1 MLLFRTI
8 AVIFFLYPTTLSANK
23 YIPNDSLINSLIS
36 QKSCSLNYNNIKQSD
51 EDIIDILK
59 TSDINS
65 SDWQIEFSSIKPRLD
80 RGNLSCYLKINI
92 TAIYAQRLYEK
103 GDLVNAENLFSKTLT
118 YTAGDKE
125 FKKSIRSK
133 LKSIQSKTNSPS
145 TPLDS
150 DINNSSL
157 ALNSTKL
164 DSTPA
169 IRYGKANQDV
179 NYEEE
184 NITLQ
189 GTIKSL
195 EMQLNASIDSELNY
209 SFEIED
215 LKNELLAANLKI
227 TYLDSD
233 VNSKI
238 KNFNELNLK
247 MAQILS
253 NSNIPNETSNNNKL
267 SFSYLNL
274 FLFTSV
280 IVLITAT
287 FTNINSVS
295 AKSDSEQEPDELE
308 SEESESEEPES
319 EELKPEET
327 EPPGLKITKPN
338 TKKDLHDNEKLLK
351 CIQSII
357 GKTKISL
364 ADGYYFYSYSQGVSE
379 NMILDGD
386 NELEPSYLL
395 DRLINTFFNE
405 SPIFIKSQYRFMES
419 DEMINANHDG
429 AYDAAFFYKHG
440 EIKKL
445 PIIIKSNHWK
455 HIFDNQISG
464 SQEAVKIKKT
474 PEKDSKITGIGKL
487 PRT

>member
-133 LKSIQSKTNSPS
+133 LKSIQSETNSPS

-280 IVLITAT
+280 IVLITAM

-295 AKSDSEQEPDELE
+295 AKSDSEQEPEELE
-308 SEESESEEPES
+308 SEEPESEEPES
-319 EELKPEET
+319 EELKTKET

-351 CIQSII
+351 AIQFII
-357 GKTKISL
+357 GTIKIPL
-364 ADGYYFYSYSQGVSE
+364 ADGHYFYSYCQGISE
-379 NMILDGD
+379 NIILDGD
-386 NELEPSYLL
+386 NDLESSYLL
-395 DRLINTFFNE
+395 DRLIDTFFDE
-405 SPIFIKSQYRFMES
+405 SPVFIKSQYRFMES
-419 DEMINANHDG
+419 DEITSGNHDG
-429 AYDAAFFYKHG
+429 ADDAALFY
-440 EIKKL
+440 ECRELKKL
-445 PIIIKSNHWK
+445 SEVIKSSRWK
-455 HIFDNQISG
+455 HIFDNQMSG
-464 SQEAVKIKKT
+464 FIENNQVKKGVAKGG
-474 PEKDSKITGIGKL
+474 KITGIAGL
-487 PRT
+487 PRN